1 MIRLGPELDD
11 SPFLPGLQQALWGRG
26 HSAVCGVGG
35 GKLPKCVCVPSRAA
49 TRQPEAR
56 SDSRE
61 TRAPRKAPGESKAQ
75 TCACRR
81 NQAECNESP
90 VSAARSGL
98 SGLKPGGGVLAAR
111 AGGWGG
117 TRGSSGDSGPVPGSL
132 ITAELGQE
140 RLLHRQTDGA
150 GPRSA
155 GHIGTR
161 QARPGAPRVPHAWS
175 PPSAQRSAWGG
186 VLAGSH
192 RGRRPACV
200 RALGRGLWLHPLSAL
215 TTHSQGSG
223 PGLCEAGYRSPAR
236 PPRPLW
242 PPQHR
247 AAACR
252 RGAGPRPRS
261 LSSAASFLRRPWGSS
276 QTPRLAPRAS
286 PPSPRPALPLGLRR
300 RCFSVFLR
308 PHPRGCCAPGAE
320 AAPRG
325 GLRPRWAPTGLRGCE
340 GLPVRGRG

>member
-35 GKLPKCVCVPSRAA
+35 GKLPECVCVPSRAA

-75 TCACRR
+75 TCECRR

-161 QARPGAPRVPHAWS
+161 QARPGAPRVPHARS

-186 VLAGSH
+186 CWLGATEADAQ
-192 RGRRPACV
+192 PAC
-200 RALGRGLWLHPLSAL
+200 ALWDG
-215 TTHSQGSG
+215 GSG
-223 PGLCEAGYRSPAR
+223 C
-236 PPRPLW
+236 
-242 PPQHR
+242 
-247 AAACR
+247 
-252 RGAGPRPRS
+252 
-261 LSSAASFLRRPWGSS
+261 
-276 QTPRLAPRAS
+276 T
-286 PPSPRPALPLGLRR
+286 PSP
-300 RCFSVFLR
+300 
-308 PHPRGCCAPGAE
+308 H
-320 AAPRG
+320 
-325 GLRPRWAPTGLRGCE
+325 
-340 GLPVRGRG
+340 

>member
-161 QARPGAPRVPHAWS
+161 QARPGAPRVPHARS

-186 VLAGSH
+186 GAGWEPPRQTPSLRARSGAGALAAPPL
-192 RGRRPACV
+192 RTDD
-200 RALGRGLWLHPLSAL
+200 AL
-215 TTHSQGSG
+215 SG
-223 PGLCEAGYRSPAR
+223 QR
-236 PPRPLW
+236 PRPLRGRLSV
-242 PPQHR
+242 PSKTPASTV
-247 AAACR
+247 AAAAPRCGPSAACG

-261 LSSAASFLRRPWGSS
+261 LSSAASFLHRPWGSS
-276 QTPRLAPRAS
+276 QTPRLGAS
-286 PPSPRPALPLGLRR
+286 AYSSVRTPGAAVHLGRR
-300 RCFSVFLR
+300 RLPEGAFALAGHPQVFAAV
-308 PHPRGCCAPGAE
+308 RGFLCGAE
-320 AAPRG
+320 DEG
-325 GLRPRWAPTGLRGCE
+325 GR
-340 GLPVRGRG
+340 

>member
-75 TCACRR
+75 TCECRR

-161 QARPGAPRVPHAWS
+161 QARPGAPRVPHARS

-186 VLAGSH
+186 GAGWEPPRQTPSLRARSGTGALAAPPLRTDDALSGQRPRPL
-192 RGRRPACV
+192 RGRLSVPSKTPASTVAAAAPRC
-200 RALGRGLWLHPLSAL
+200 GPSLSAL
-215 TTHSQGSG
+215 QPPSSTG
-223 PGLCEAGYRSPAR
+223 PGA
-236 PPRPLW
+236 PPR
-242 PPQHR
+242 
-247 AAACR
+247 
-252 RGAGPRPRS
+252 RP
-261 LSSAASFLRRPWGSS
+261 SS
-276 QTPRLAPRAS
+276 RLAPFPAS
-286 PPSPRPALPLGLRR
+286 PLSLSASGGGASAYSSVRTPGAAVHLGRR
-300 RCFSVFLR
+300 RLPEGAFALAGHPQVFAAV
-308 PHPRGCCAPGAE
+308 RGFLCGAE
-320 AAPRG
+320 DEG
-325 GLRPRWAPTGLRGCE
+325 GR
-340 GLPVRGRG
+340 

>member
-75 TCACRR
+75 TCECRR

-161 QARPGAPRVPHAWS
+161 QARPGAPRVPHARS

-186 VLAGSH
+186 CWLGATEADAQ
-192 RGRRPACV
+192 PAC
-200 RALGRGLWLHPLSAL
+200 ALWDG
-215 TTHSQGSG
+215 GSG
-223 PGLCEAGYRSPAR
+223 C
-236 PPRPLW
+236 
-242 PPQHR
+242 
-247 AAACR
+247 
-252 RGAGPRPRS
+252 
-261 LSSAASFLRRPWGSS
+261 
-276 QTPRLAPRAS
+276 T
-286 PPSPRPALPLGLRR
+286 PSP
-300 RCFSVFLR
+300 
-308 PHPRGCCAPGAE
+308 H
-320 AAPRG
+320 
-325 GLRPRWAPTGLRGCE
+325 
-340 GLPVRGRG
+340 